1 MKNIFVYYLATLL
14 PILLVYWMYNL
25 EDPKWF
31 VISLFTYGFLYRT
44 LIDGWRL
51 VDKKILKWN
60 EIWKL
65 LLPWK
70 YGEYITELY
79 FRY

>member
-1 MKNIFVYYLATLL
+1 MKNIFVYYLTILL
-14 PILLVYWMYNL
+14 PVLLISWMSKL

-31 VISLFTYGFLYRT
+31 VISLFTYAFPYRV
-44 LIDGWRL
+44 LVDGWRL
-51 VDKKILKWN
+51 VDKKLLKWN

-65 LLPWK
+65 LFPWK